1 MKTDRGL
8 AGRHSPLTFFVP
20 PGRPDKLLTAR
31 SNVGIRLTVNRSF
44 AKRGLGSGMVRIVIV
59 VALLAMTLA
68 GIGSLVPGAPP
79 LGDATAA
86 GTAVTA
92 PTASLG
98 LPSVDLMSFGLGAF
112 VGLIL
117 GWIWALPWR
126 NLGELS
132 RELFV
137 RTLRGFGV
145 VGIAMVAAA
154 VLLFY

>member
-1 MKTDRGL
+1 
-8 AGRHSPLTFFVP
+8 
-20 PGRPDKLLTAR
+20 
-31 SNVGIRLTVNRSF
+31 
-44 AKRGLGSGMVRIVIV
+44 MVRILIV

-68 GIGSLVPGAPP
+68 GIGTFAPGVPP
-79 LGDATAA
+79 LADATAA
-86 GTAVTA
+86 GPAIAA
-92 PTASLG
+92 PSKSIG
-98 LPSVDLMSFGLGAF
+98 LPSLDLTSFGLGAF

-145 VGIAMVAAA
+145 VGIAMIAAA